1 MKGEINMNYE
11 DKKIVGIV
19 ASNVEPSI
27 ALNVIGHLAI
37 SIGKYSGKEKKRKN
51 IITDKSGIE
60 HLGISQFPFIITK
73 VKSGKLKN
81 AIELAKQNP
90 NLMVADYPREMLE
103 TRTDNELVN
112 SIESKEN
119 EKLEYL
125 GAIIYGNTE
134 DVDQITGKYQLWRL
148 D

>member
-1 MKGEINMNYE
+1 MNYE
-11 DKKIVGIV
+11 DKKIVGII

-37 SIGKYSGKEKKRKN
+37 SIGKYSDKEIMGKN
-51 IITDKSGIE
+51 ILTDKSGIE

-125 GAIIYGNTE
+125 GAIIYGSTE

>member
-1 MKGEINMNYE
+1 MNYE
-11 DKKIVGIV
+11 DKKIVGII
-19 ASNVEPSI
+19 ASNVEPAI

-37 SIGKYSGKEKKRKN
+37 SIGKYSKDEIMGKSL
-51 IITDKSGIE
+51 IIDKSGTK

-73 VKSGKLKN
+73 VKPGKLKN

-90 NLMVADYPREMLE
+90 NLLVADYPKDMLD
-103 TRTDNELVN
+103 TRTDDELVA
-112 SIESKEN
+112 SISSKDN
-119 EKLEYL
+119 DKLEYL

-134 DVDQITGKYQLWRL
+134 DVNNITGKYQLWRL